1 MNFKDKLQEAY
12 KAGYRKALDESRI
25 PLGPIAIAPFVG
37 PFDPVS
43 PELRAAREKAKREY
57 DKRLRDKQG
66 EGELGYPPDADSNG
80 DGRLSIQE
88 FLEYVVSMA
97 KELDLPDNI
106 IKILLK
112 YIDGE
117 PNALEYLQL
126 LLYKESLAK
135 LLKRIKKRFDSRHIP
150 FDLPDELPF

>member
-1 MNFKDKLQEAY
+1 MNFKDKLQEAFE
-12 KAGYRKALDESRI
+12 AGYRKGLSESKI
-25 PLGPIAIAPFVG
+25 PLGPFAIAPFVG

-66 EGELGYPPDADSNG
+66 ELGYPPDADIDG

-88 FLEYVVSMA
+88 FLVYVASMA
-97 KELDLPDNI
+97 KELDLPDSI

-117 PNALEYLQL
+117 PNPLEYLQL
-126 LLYKESLAK
+126 LLYKESLEK
-135 LLKRIKKRFDSRHIP
+135 LLKRIKKKFDDRHIP